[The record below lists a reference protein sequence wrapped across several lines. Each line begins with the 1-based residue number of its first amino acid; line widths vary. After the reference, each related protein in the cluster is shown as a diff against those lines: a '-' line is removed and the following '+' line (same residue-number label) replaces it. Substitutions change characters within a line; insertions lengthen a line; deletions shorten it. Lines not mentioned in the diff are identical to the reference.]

1 MDGVKRLHKV
11 QHFTK
16 LSRFVL
22 FSGPIHTH
30 PVNKTEYN
38 ETSPYVFRGG
48 EHHLSV
54 FSSYIFLQHV
64 SAFSVSSAHIL
75 AYQSRRSAK
84 SLLKWSHRIWQLCE
98 WNKDFLCVFTC
109 HRVSSGLSEQ
119 KKKRSAHFSR
129 SARMCERQFQT
140 SDRVMDEGSEGHQ
153 SSAELSHSSS

>member
-16 LSRFVL
+16 LSQFVL

-30 PVNKTEYN
+30 HVNKTEYN